1 MSHIYEANQRANS
14 EKDYFYLRPDR
25 HHCIAG
31 TLYRYSIS
39 HLALYFSMQLAQDI
53 DDLEKLHKRDTYNY
67 EQNVP
72 FAIVLGVFAVMQFIT
87 ALLIF
92 LLNIKIHTTKAIYYC
107 SLIGM
112 LVSFSIGVQMT
123 ILSQEYNSMTR

>member
-1 MSHIYEANQRANS
+1 
-14 EKDYFYLRPDR
+14 
-25 HHCIAG
+25 
-31 TLYRYSIS
+31 
-39 HLALYFSMQLAQDI
+39 MQLAQDI